1 MRADAG
7 SFAVF
12 GRLVR
17 QWWGEPVDYAAQVQY
32 FAKRSMS
39 GAVQYMIGL
48 GTGFD
53 GVISLVLLL
62 PSANSRA
69 SQVAV
74 AAFAVLQLAWA
85 WVWCSRPWP
94 SRRMSLAFVVS
105 ADIAIT
111 VMVLLDPSWVLG
123 SFGFSFFTMLSVYL
137 VFFDGPRA
145 LAGHVLWILLTTAAF
160 AVHISTAGQF
170 DVVEFTAKT
179 LMSVALV
186 VGTPLGI
193 QAAIWALRN
202 DANASITDPLTGL
215 LNRRGLHLHVG
226 DLLRDG
232 SHVADA
238 VTVMVVDLDRFKD
251 VNDTFGHTIG
261 DEVLIRTARRIK
273 SAVRGSALV
282 ARVGGEEFVVVDPGD
297 PGRAH
302 RDVDRVR
309 YAIAAPAKPPITA
322 SVGVS
327 SVALGGSALTGIEPA
342 TWLDRI
348 IERADLA
355 MFDAKRQGG
364 NATIYL
370 PAVDGRG

>member
-1 MRADAG
+1 MLANAG

-12 GRLVR
+12 GRHVR

-53 GVISLVLLL
+53 GVISLIVLL

-74 AAFAVLQLAWA
+74 AAFAALQLAWA

-105 ADIAIT
+105 ADVAIT

-137 VFFDGPRA
+137 TFFDGPRA

-160 AVHISTAGQF
+160 AVHISIAGQF

-202 DANASITDPLTGL
+202 DANESITDPLTGL

-226 DLLRDG
+226 DLLRSNSD
-232 SHVADA
+232 DA
-238 VTVMVVDLDRFKD
+238 ATVMVVDLDRFKD

-273 SAVRGSALV
+273 SAVRGTALV
-282 ARVGGEEFVVVDPGD
+282 ARVGGEEFVVVDPG
-297 PGRAH
+297 RAH
-302 RDVDRVR
+302 RDADRVR
-309 YAIAAPAKPPITA
+309 YAIAAPAEPPITA

-327 SVALGGSALTGIEPA
+327 SVALGGTALAGIEPA

-348 IERADLA
+348 IERADHA

-364 NATIYL
+364 NATIHV
-370 PAVDGRG
+370 PPVDGRG